1 MRVPIYQI
9 DAFTENVFGGNPA
22 AICPLYSWL
31 TDPTMQSIAAENN
44 LAETAFFVP
53 DDTGEADFHL
63 RWFTPAVEVD
73 LCGHATLASAALIFD
88 DLMPDRPEIS
98 FRTRSGILRVRRDGD
113 YYVMNFPSY
122 PPAKR
127 DAPTGLFEALGAEPV
142 ALYDAPQEPERD
154 RLMAIFENEDQVRAL
169 SPDFGAL
176 KKLPSVSIMAT
187 APGWQVDFVSRY
199 FAPNHGIDED
209 PVTGSNHCLL
219 IPYWAKRLG
228 KKTLA
233 ARQISARGGELKCS
247 LKDDR
252 VEMAGK
258 AARYLSGHIEI

>member
-9 DAFTENVFGGNPA
+9 DAFTDKVFAGNPA

-31 TDPTMQSIAAENN
+31 SDLTMQSIAAENN

-53 DDTGEADFHL
+53 DESGEADFHL

-88 DLMPDRPEIS
+88 DLMPDRAEIS
-98 FRTRSGILRVRRDGD
+98 FRTRSGVLKVRRDGD
-113 YYVMNFPSY
+113 HYVMNFPSY
-122 PPAKR
+122 PPAPR
-127 DAPTGLFEALGAEPV
+127 EVPEGLVEALGAKPA
-142 ALYDAPQEPERD
+142 ALFDAPQEPERD
-154 RLMAIFENEDQVRAL
+154 RLMAVYENEDQVRAL

-176 KKLPSVSIMAT
+176 KKLPTVSVMAT
-187 APGWQVDFVSRY
+187 APGRQVDFVSRY

-219 IPYWAKRLG
+219 IPYWAERLG
-228 KKTLA
+228 KTELLG
-233 ARQISARGGELKCS
+233 RQVSARGGDLKCS
-247 LKDDR
+247 LKGDR